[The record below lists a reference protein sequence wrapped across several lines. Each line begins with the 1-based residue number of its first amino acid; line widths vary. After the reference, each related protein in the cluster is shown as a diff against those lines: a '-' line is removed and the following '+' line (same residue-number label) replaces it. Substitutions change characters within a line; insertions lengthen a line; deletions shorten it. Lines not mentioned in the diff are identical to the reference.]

1 MKTRQKAS
9 SNTYNKYKDKYVS
22 IKDIYNSIKSSLRV
36 KGERGDRTMSYAEY
50 YSIMEAFLD
59 NTIDIVGRQQEV
71 FKLPIKMGSIYT
83 KKLPHKRPFHVR
95 IDVGASKRE
104 NKTILY
110 KVPILDDNYVKIMWD
125 RPYKY
130 NQYKVLPLSRFK
142 AMIKKQT

>member
-36 KGERGDRTMSYAEY
+36 KGERGDRAMSYAEY

-95 IDVGASKRE
+95 LDVRASKKE

-110 KVPILDDNYVKIMWD
+110 KVPILDDDYVKVMWD

-130 NQYKVLPLSRFK
+130 NKYKVLPLSRFK
-142 AMIKKQT
+142 EIIKKQT